1 MRDLDLIQMTMKLN
15 FPFSPKKSLLIL
27 LGIVFFCYC
36 LFQARFIIL
45 GPQVSI
51 TSPED
56 GETLASSIVLVTG
69 KAHNAAWISLNG
81 RQIFTDENGLWEE
94 KLIVSPGTSI
104 MTVTVRDRFGRESEE
119 SVRIIFK

>member
-1 MRDLDLIQMTMKLN
+1 MAKKID
-15 FPFSPKKSLLIL
+15 FSPKRLI
-27 LGIVFFCYC
+27 IVFLSVVFVLYC

-104 MTVTVRDRFGRESEE
+104 MSVTVRDRFGRESEE